1 MVVATDQTRKT
12 HFPHQILRARV
23 NEGNNFIF
31 FNVDYVTG

>member
-23 NEGNNFIF
+23 NEGINVTF
-31 FNVDYVTG
+31 FYVDYVTG